1 MSGRRRRDER
11 GLSVSVEAAIIIPV
25 LVLFVGLVI
34 TVARM
39 AIAEQHVGMA
49 AAAAVRAAS
58 LERTEDAAGAA
69 ALAAATSALAERG
82 VECASTTVDI
92 LTGDAAGGLGEKG
105 SISASVTCVVDLRDV
120 ALPLI
125 PGQTEVTASR
135 VSPVD
140 PYRGR

>member
-1 MSGRRRRDER
+1 MRRDQR
-11 GLSVSVEAAIIIPV
+11 GLSVSVEAAILIPV

-58 LERTEDAAGAA
+58 LERTEDAASSAA
-69 ALAAATSALAERG
+69 RAAATAALAERG
-82 VECASTTVDI
+82 VECASTVVDV
-92 LTGDAAGGLGEKG
+92 LAGGAAVGLGEKA
-105 SISASVTCVVDLRDV
+105 SISASVTCLVDLRDV
-120 ALPLI
+120 ALPLV
-125 PGQTEVTASR
+125 PGQAEVTASR